1 MYQAK
6 LAEQAERYD
15 GKTDREKDPR
25 DPFLPPVPGYSGVR
39 AGGRGGEERPALL
52 GLCCGVAAAAATA
65 AAGAETQDSG
75 HNNTAGSP
83 RPAGRQGL
91 SLSLSPLPWSS
102 VPAATPASSPPV

>member
-39 AGGRGGEERPALL
+39 AGGRGGEEERRGPL
-52 GLCCGVAAAAATA
+52 
-65 AAGAETQDSG
+65 SM
-75 HNNTAGSP
+75 
-83 RPAGRQGL
+83 GL
-91 SLSLSPLPWSS
+91 SSPQ
-102 VPAATPASSPPV
+102 